1 MRLRLGSSIACS
13 LLSILPA
20 VVATGRAQQAEVPQT
35 EYRARRERVFEG
47 IPDGILILGSRHS
60 YKEWDQAAFQQD
72 PNFFYFTG
80 LANLRRSV
88 LVLDG
93 ISRRS
98 LLFVA
103 PAVEP
108 FTRWAV
114 QPTPQS
120 AQRFGLDSV
129 VPWDSFP
136 VFITDRLK
144 SSRAPTVY
152 LPGPTASPTP
162 AGIPALGNVGLLW
175 DQALHRQWPEIQVR
189 SADSL
194 LARLRSVKS
203 PTEIEALRR

>member
-1 MRLRLGSSIACS
+1 
-13 LLSILPA
+13 
-20 VVATGRAQQAEVPQT
+20 
-35 EYRARRERVFEG
+35 
-47 IPDGILILGSRHS
+47 
-60 YKEWDQAAFQQD
+60 
-72 PNFFYFTG
+72 
-80 LANLRRSV
+80 
-88 LVLDG
+88 
-93 ISRRS
+93 
-98 LLFVA
+98 
-103 PAVEP
+103 
-108 FTRWAV
+108 
-114 QPTPQS
+114 
-120 AQRFGLDSV
+120 